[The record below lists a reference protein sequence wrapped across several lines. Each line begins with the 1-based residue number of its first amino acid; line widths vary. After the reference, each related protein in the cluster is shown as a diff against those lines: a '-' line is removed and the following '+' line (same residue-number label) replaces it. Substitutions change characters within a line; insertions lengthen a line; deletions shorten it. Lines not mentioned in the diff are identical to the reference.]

1 MKLPP
6 NEPLVSIV
14 TPSYNQAE
22 YLEAALL
29 SVLRQD
35 YPHLEYIV
43 IDGGSTDGSLEI
55 LARYGERL
63 AFWTSE
69 PDRGQADAI
78 NKGLKMAQGGI
89 VAWLNSDDMYVAGA
103 VRQAVQALIAHPH
116 AGMVYGDGLMID
128 AYGRLLD
135 KHRYRQNDLMDLLGW
150 QVLLQPATF
159 MRRAALEQAGY
170 LTEDYH
176 LILDHELWIRI
187 AARNDIVHVPS
198 FWAFERTHLAAK
210 TVAQAA
216 DWVEEAELFL
226 QRAASDPGLAPVL
239 DTRERWISASLDA
252 FAARRYID
260 AARYREAVGRF
271 VRAFVKSPGIV
282 LRYWYKAV
290 QAFFSMLGLE
300 ELFFLYR
307 NARRQ
312 LQHRERHAVI
322 TERGAELV
330 EKSTVRVDHG

>member
-1 MKLPP
+1 LSLS
-6 NEPLVSIV
+6 EPLVSIV

-35 YPHLEYIV
+35 YTHLEYIV

-55 LARYGERL
+55 LEHYGRQL
-63 AFWTSE
+63 AYWTSE
-69 PDRGQADAI
+69 SDRGQADAI
-78 NKGLKMAQGGI
+78 NKGLKMAQGEV

-103 VRQAVQALIAHPH
+103 VRQAVQAMKNHPN

-128 AYGRLLD
+128 ASGRLLD
-135 KHRYRQNDLMDLLGW
+135 EHRYRQNDLMDLLSW

-159 MRRAALEQAGY
+159 MRRAVLEKVGY

-187 AARNDIVHVPS
+187 AARYDIMHVPS

-216 DWVEEAELFL
+216 DWVKEAELFL
-226 QRAASDPGLAPVL
+226 QRAASDPELAPIMCTQNRL
-239 DTRERWISASLDA
+239 IRASLDA

-260 AARYREAVGRF
+260 AARYREAMGRF
-271 VRAFVKSPGIV
+271 VLAFLQSPPVV
-282 LRYWYKAV
+282 LRFWYKVV

-300 ELFFLYR
+300 QVFFTYR
-307 NARRQ
+307 RVRRR
-312 LQHRERHAVI
+312 LQHHGKYAVI
-322 TERGAELV
+322 SERGAELT
-330 EKSTVRVDHG
+330 EGLRSDGIE